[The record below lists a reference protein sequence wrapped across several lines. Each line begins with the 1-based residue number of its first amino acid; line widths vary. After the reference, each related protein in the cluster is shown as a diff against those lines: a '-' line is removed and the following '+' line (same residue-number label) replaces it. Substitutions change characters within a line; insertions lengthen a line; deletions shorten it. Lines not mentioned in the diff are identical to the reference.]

1 MRCRLRGQTWHLGE
15 AYLFRVKGDS
25 MKPND
30 TLTEIGNIAFAFAF
44 IVLAAALG
52 YRYIGLPPLIIVGG
66 SGLIGLLAWSA
77 TYLKRP
83 TSPEIILPCFLLTV
97 AALEIHMM
105 EEYLTGFGP
114 AMSRLFNITRTE
126 RGFLIVFAFD
136 KGV

>member
-1 MRCRLRGQTWHLGE
+1 
-15 AYLFRVKGDS
+15 

-52 YRYIGLPPLIIVGG
+52 YRYIGLPPLII
-66 SGLIGLLAWSA
+66 
-77 TYLKRP
+77 
-83 TSPEIILPCFLLTV
+83 
-97 AALEIHMM
+97 ALEIHMM

>member
-1 MRCRLRGQTWHLGE
+1 
-15 AYLFRVKGDS
+15 

-52 YRYIGLPPLIIVGG
+52 YRYI
-66 SGLIGLLAWSA
+66 GLIGLLAWSA